1 MIPALEL
8 GLMNIF
14 LVILFAYLIGSI
26 PFGIIISK
34 IMGLGNLRNI
44 GSGNI
49 GATNVLRTGNK
60 LAAILTL
67 SFDLLKGAIAVII
80 TYYIVN
86 DTTAQIA
93 ALSSFLGHCFPI
105 WLKFKGGKGVATFI
119 GISLALYWPAGILIC
134 LTWVL
139 TAFLSRIS
147 SLSALISSL
156 SSILWVWILGV
167 PSAVFV
173 MIVLTILLW
182 YRHID
187 TIKRIIKNTEPK
199 INNENQNKV
208 LLSLH
213 SNHH

>member
-14 LVILFAYLIGSI
+14 LVILFAYLFGSI

-67 SFDLLKGAIAVII
+67 IFDLLKGAIAVII
-80 TYYIVN
+80 TYYIFN

-139 TAFLSRIS
+139 IAFLSRTS

-156 SSILWVWILGV
+156 SSILWVWVLGA
-167 PSAVFV
+167 PSAVFI
-173 MIVLTILLW
+173 MTVLTILIW
-182 YRHID
+182 YRHIEN
-187 TIKRIIKNTEPK
+187 IKRIIKNTEPK
-199 INNENQNKV
+199 INN
-208 LLSLH
+208 
-213 SNHH
+213 

>member
-1 MIPALEL
+1 MPALEL

-34 IMGLGNLRNI
+34 IMGLGNLRDI

-67 SFDLLKGAIAVII
+67 IFDLLKGAIAVII
-80 TYYIVN
+80 TYYIFN

-139 TAFLSRIS
+139 TAYLSRIS

-173 MIVLTILLW
+173 MTVLTILIW
-182 YRHID
+182 YRHIEN
-187 TIKRIIKNTEPK
+187 IKRIIKNTEPK
-199 INNENQNKV
+199 INN
-208 LLSLH
+208 
-213 SNHH
+213 

>member
-1 MIPALEL
+1 MPALEL

-67 SFDLLKGAIAVII
+67 IFDLLKGAIAVII
-80 TYYIVN
+80 TYYIFN

-167 PSAVFV
+167 PSAVIV
-173 MIVLTILLW
+173 MTVLTILIW
-182 YRHID
+182 YRHIEN
-187 TIKRIIKNTEPK
+187 IKRIIKNTEPK
-199 INNENQNKV
+199 INN
-208 LLSLH
+208 
-213 SNHH
+213 

>member
-67 SFDLLKGAIAVII
+67 IFDLLKGAISVVI
-80 TYYIVN
+80 TYYIFN

-173 MIVLTILLW
+173 MTVLTILIW
-182 YRHID
+182 FRHIEN
-187 TIKRIIKNTEPK
+187 IKRIIKNTEPK
-199 INNENQNKV
+199 INN
-208 LLSLH
+208 
-213 SNHH
+213 

>member
-1 MIPALEL
+1 MIPELEL

-67 SFDLLKGAIAVII
+67 IFDLLKGAISVII
-80 TYYIVN
+80 TYYIFN

-139 TAFLSRIS
+139 TAFLSRVS

-173 MIVLTILLW
+173 MTVLTILIW
-182 YRHID
+182 FRHIEN
-187 TIKRIIKNTEPK
+187 IKRIIKNTEPK
-199 INNENQNKV
+199 INN
-208 LLSLH
+208 
-213 SNHH
+213 

>member
-67 SFDLLKGAIAVII
+67 IFDLLKGAIAVII
-80 TYYIVN
+80 TYYIFN

-173 MIVLTILLW
+173 MIVLTILIW
-182 YRHID
+182 YRHIEN
-187 TIKRIIKNTEPK
+187 IKRIIKNTEPK
-199 INNENQNKV
+199 INN
-208 LLSLH
+208 
-213 SNHH
+213 

>member
-67 SFDLLKGAIAVII
+67 IFDLLKGAISVII
-80 TYYIVN
+80 TYYIFN

-167 PSAVFV
+167 PSAIFV
-173 MIVLTILLW
+173 MTVLTILIW
-182 YRHID
+182 FRHIEN
-187 TIKRIIKNTEPK
+187 IKRIIKNTEPK
-199 INNENQNKV
+199 INN
-208 LLSLH
+208 
-213 SNHH
+213 

>member
-67 SFDLLKGAIAVII
+67 VFDLLKGAIAVII
-80 TYYIVN
+80 TYYIFN

-173 MIVLTILLW
+173 MTVLTILIW
-182 YRHID
+182 FRHIEN
-187 TIKRIIKNTEPK
+187 IKRIIKNTEPK
-199 INNENQNKV
+199 INN
-208 LLSLH
+208 
-213 SNHH
+213 

>member
-67 SFDLLKGAIAVII
+67 IFDLLKGAISVII
-80 TYYIVN
+80 TYYIFN

-119 GISLALYWPAGILIC
+119 RISLALYWPAGILIC

-173 MIVLTILLW
+173 MTVLTILIW
-182 YRHID
+182 FRHIEN
-187 TIKRIIKNTEPK
+187 IKRIIKNTEPK
-199 INNENQNKV
+199 INN
-208 LLSLH
+208 
-213 SNHH
+213 

>member
-67 SFDLLKGAIAVII
+67 IFDLLKGAIAVII
-80 TYYIVN
+80 TYYIFN

-139 TAFLSRIS
+139 IAFLSRTS

-173 MIVLTILLW
+173 MIVLTILIW
-182 YRHID
+182 YRHIEN
-187 TIKRIIKNTEPK
+187 IKRIIKNTEPK
-199 INNENQNKV
+199 INN
-208 LLSLH
+208 
-213 SNHH
+213 

>member
-1 MIPALEL
+1 MIPELEL

-26 PFGIIISK
+26 PFGIIISR
-34 IMGLGNLRNI
+34 IMGLGNLRDI

-67 SFDLLKGAIAVII
+67 IFDLLKGAIAVII
-80 TYYIVN
+80 TYYIFN

-173 MIVLTILLW
+173 MTVLTILIW
-182 YRHID
+182 YRHIEN
-187 TIKRIIKNTEPK
+187 IKRIIKNTEPK
-199 INNENQNKV
+199 INN
-208 LLSLH
+208 
-213 SNHH
+213 

>member
-1 MIPALEL
+1 MIPALDL

-67 SFDLLKGAIAVII
+67 IFDLLKGAIAVII
-80 TYYIVN
+80 TYYVFN

-93 ALSSFLGHCFPI
+93 ALASFLGHCFPI

-173 MIVLTILLW
+173 MTVLTILIW
-182 YRHID
+182 FRHIEN
-187 TIKRIIKNTEPK
+187 IKRIIKNTEPK
-199 INNENQNKV
+199 INN
-208 LLSLH
+208 
-213 SNHH
+213 

>member
-67 SFDLLKGAIAVII
+67 IFDLLKGAISVII
-80 TYYIVN
+80 TYYIFN
-86 DTTAQIA
+86 DTIAQIA

-139 TAFLSRIS
+139 TAFLSRVS

-173 MIVLTILLW
+173 MTVLTILIW
-182 YRHID
+182 FRHIEN
-187 TIKRIIKNTEPK
+187 IKRIIKNTEPK
-199 INNENQNKV
+199 INN
-208 LLSLH
+208 
-213 SNHH
+213 

>member
-67 SFDLLKGAIAVII
+67 IFDLLKGAIAVII
-80 TYYIVN
+80 TYYIFN

-139 TAFLSRIS
+139 TAYLSRIS

-173 MIVLTILLW
+173 MTVLTLLIW
-182 YRHID
+182 YRHIEN
-187 TIKRIIKNTEPK
+187 IKRIIKNTEPK
-199 INNENQNKV
+199 INN
-208 LLSLH
+208 
-213 SNHH
+213 

>member
-67 SFDLLKGAIAVII
+67 IFDLLKGAIAVII
-80 TYYIVN
+80 TYYIFN

-134 LTWVL
+134 LTWTL
-139 TAFLSRIS
+139 TAFLSRTS

-156 SSILWVWILGV
+156 SSILWVWVLGA
-167 PSAVFV
+167 PSAVFI
-173 MIVLTILLW
+173 MTVLTILIW
-182 YRHID
+182 YRHIEN
-187 TIKRIIKNTEPK
+187 IKRIIKNTEPK
-199 INNENQNKV
+199 INN
-208 LLSLH
+208 
-213 SNHH
+213 

>member
-8 GLMNIF
+8 DLMNIF

-67 SFDLLKGAIAVII
+67 IFDLLKGAIAVII
-80 TYYIVN
+80 TYYIFN

-139 TAFLSRIS
+139 TAFLSRVS

-173 MIVLTILLW
+173 MTVLTILIW
-182 YRHID
+182 FRHIEN
-187 TIKRIIKNTEPK
+187 IKRIIKNTEPK
-199 INNENQNKV
+199 INN
-208 LLSLH
+208 
-213 SNHH
+213 

>member
-8 GLMNIF
+8 GLMTIF

-67 SFDLLKGAIAVII
+67 IFDLLKGAIAVII
-80 TYYIVN
+80 TYYIFN

-173 MIVLTILLW
+173 MTVLTILIW
-182 YRHID
+182 FRHIEN
-187 TIKRIIKNTEPK
+187 IKRIIKNTEPK
-199 INNENQNKV
+199 INN
-208 LLSLH
+208 
-213 SNHH
+213 

>member
-67 SFDLLKGAIAVII
+67 IFDLLKGAIAVII
-80 TYYIVN
+80 TYYIFN

-173 MIVLTILLW
+173 MTVLTILIW
-182 YRHID
+182 YRHIEN
-187 TIKRIIKNTEPK
+187 IKRIIKNTEPK
-199 INNENQNKV
+199 INN
-208 LLSLH
+208 
-213 SNHH
+213 

>member
-1 MIPALEL
+1 MIPVLEL
-8 GLMNIF
+8 GLINIF

-67 SFDLLKGAIAVII
+67 IFDLLKGAIAVII
-80 TYYIVN
+80 TYYLFN

-93 ALSSFLGHCFPI
+93 ALGSFLGHCFPI

-139 TAFLSRIS
+139 IAFLSRTS

-156 SSILWVWILGV
+156 SGILWVWVLGA
-167 PSAVFV
+167 PSAVFI
-173 MIVLTILLW
+173 MTVLTILIW
-182 YRHID
+182 YRHIEN
-187 TIKRIIKNTEPK
+187 IKRIIKNTEPK
-199 INNENQNKV
+199 INN
-208 LLSLH
+208 
-213 SNHH
+213 

>member
-34 IMGLGNLRNI
+34 IMGLGNLRDI

-67 SFDLLKGAIAVII
+67 IFDLLKGAIAVII
-80 TYYIVN
+80 TYYIFN

-139 TAFLSRIS
+139 IAFLSRTS

-156 SSILWVWILGV
+156 SSILWVWVLGA
-167 PSAVFV
+167 PSAVFI
-173 MIVLTILLW
+173 MTVLTILIW
-182 YRHID
+182 CRHIEN
-187 TIKRIIKNTEPK
+187 IKRIIKNTEPK
-199 INNENQNKV
+199 INN
-208 LLSLH
+208 
-213 SNHH
+213 

>member
-8 GLMNIF
+8 SLMNIF

-67 SFDLLKGAIAVII
+67 IFDLLKGAIAVII
-80 TYYIVN
+80 TYYIFN

-173 MIVLTILLW
+173 MTVLTILIW
-182 YRHID
+182 YRHIEN
-187 TIKRIIKNTEPK
+187 IKRIIKNTEPK
-199 INNENQNKV
+199 INN
-208 LLSLH
+208 
-213 SNHH
+213 

>member
-67 SFDLLKGAIAVII
+67 IFDLLKGAISVII
-80 TYYIVN
+80 TYYIFN

-173 MIVLTILLW
+173 MTVLTILIW
-182 YRHID
+182 FRHIEN
-187 TIKRIIKNTEPK
+187 IKRIIKNTEPK
-199 INNENQNKV
+199 INN
-208 LLSLH
+208 
-213 SNHH
+213 

>member
-1 MIPALEL
+1 MITALEL

-67 SFDLLKGAIAVII
+67 IFDLLKGAIAVII
-80 TYYIVN
+80 TYYIFN

-139 TAFLSRIS
+139 TAFLSRVS

-173 MIVLTILLW
+173 MTVLTILIW
-182 YRHID
+182 FRHIEN
-187 TIKRIIKNTEPK
+187 IKRIIKNTEPK
-199 INNENQNKV
+199 INN
-208 LLSLH
+208 
-213 SNHH
+213 

>member
-67 SFDLLKGAIAVII
+67 IFDLLKGAIAVII
-80 TYYIVN
+80 TYYIFN

-139 TAFLSRIS
+139 IAFLSRTS

-156 SSILWVWILGV
+156 SSILWVWVLGA
-167 PSAVFV
+167 PSAVFI
-173 MIVLTILLW
+173 MTVLTILIW
-182 YRHID
+182 YRHIEN
-187 TIKRIIKNTEPK
+187 IKRIIKNTEPK
-199 INNENQNKV
+199 INN
-208 LLSLH
+208 
-213 SNHH
+213 

>member
-67 SFDLLKGAIAVII
+67 IFDLLKGAIAVIV
-80 TYYIVN
+80 TYYIFN

-139 TAFLSRIS
+139 TAFLSRVS

-173 MIVLTILLW
+173 MTVLTILIW
-182 YRHID
+182 FRHIEN
-187 TIKRIIKNTEPK
+187 IKRIIKNTEPK
-199 INNENQNKV
+199 INN
-208 LLSLH
+208 
-213 SNHH
+213 

>member
-67 SFDLLKGAIAVII
+67 IFDLLKGAIAVII
-80 TYYIVN
+80 TYYVFN

-93 ALSSFLGHCFPI
+93 ALASFLGHCFPI

-139 TAFLSRIS
+139 TAFLSRVS

-173 MIVLTILLW
+173 MTVLTILIW
-182 YRHID
+182 FRHIEN
-187 TIKRIIKNTEPK
+187 IKRIIKNTEPK
-199 INNENQNKV
+199 INN
-208 LLSLH
+208 
-213 SNHH
+213 

>member
-67 SFDLLKGAIAVII
+67 IFDLLKGAISVII
-80 TYYIVN
+80 TYYIFN

-139 TAFLSRIS
+139 TAFLSRVS

-173 MIVLTILLW
+173 MTVLTILIW
-182 YRHID
+182 FRHIEN
-187 TIKRIIKNTEPK
+187 IKRIIKNTEPK
-199 INNENQNKV
+199 INN
-208 LLSLH
+208 
-213 SNHH
+213 

>member
-8 GLMNIF
+8 DSMNIF

-67 SFDLLKGAIAVII
+67 IFDLLKGAIAVII
-80 TYYIVN
+80 TYYIFN

-139 TAFLSRIS
+139 TAFLSRVS

-173 MIVLTILLW
+173 MTVLTILIW
-182 YRHID
+182 FRHIEN
-187 TIKRIIKNTEPK
+187 IKRIIKNTEPK
-199 INNENQNKV
+199 INN
-208 LLSLH
+208 
-213 SNHH
+213 

>member
-67 SFDLLKGAIAVII
+67 IFDLLKGAISVII
-80 TYYIVN
+80 TYYIFN

-139 TAFLSRIS
+139 TAFLSRVS

-173 MIVLTILLW
+173 MTVLTILIW
-182 YRHID
+182 YRHIEN
-187 TIKRIIKNTEPK
+187 IKRIIKNTEPK
-199 INNENQNKV
+199 INN
-208 LLSLH
+208 
-213 SNHH
+213 

>member
-1 MIPALEL
+1 MIPELEL

-67 SFDLLKGAIAVII
+67 IFDLLKGAIAVII
-80 TYYIVN
+80 TYYIFN

-173 MIVLTILLW
+173 MIVLTILIW
-182 YRHID
+182 YRHIEN
-187 TIKRIIKNTEPK
+187 IKRIIKNTEPK
-199 INNENQNKV
+199 INN
-208 LLSLH
+208 
-213 SNHH
+213 

>member
-34 IMGLGNLRNI
+34 IMGLGNLRDI

-67 SFDLLKGAIAVII
+67 IFDLLKGAIAVII
-80 TYYIVN
+80 AYYIFN

-139 TAFLSRIS
+139 IAFLSRTS

-156 SSILWVWILGV
+156 SSILWVWVLGA
-167 PSAVFV
+167 PSAVFI
-173 MIVLTILLW
+173 MTVLTILIW
-182 YRHID
+182 YRHIEN
-187 TIKRIIKNTEPK
+187 IKRIIKNTEPK
-199 INNENQNKV
+199 INN
-208 LLSLH
+208 
-213 SNHH
+213 

>member
-67 SFDLLKGAIAVII
+67 IFDLLKGAIAVII
-80 TYYIVN
+80 TYYIFN

-139 TAFLSRIS
+139 TAVLSRVS
-147 SLSALISSL
+147 SRSALISSL

-173 MIVLTILLW
+173 MTVLTILIW
-182 YRHID
+182 FRHIEN
-187 TIKRIIKNTEPK
+187 IKRIIKNTEPK
-199 INNENQNKV
+199 INN
-208 LLSLH
+208 
-213 SNHH
+213 

>member
-1 MIPALEL
+1 MMPALEL

-67 SFDLLKGAIAVII
+67 VFDLLKGAISVVI
-80 TYYIVN
+80 TYYIFN

-139 TAFLSRIS
+139 TAFLSRVS

-173 MIVLTILLW
+173 MTVLTILIW
-182 YRHID
+182 FRHIEN
-187 TIKRIIKNTEPK
+187 IKRIIKNTEPK
-199 INNENQNKV
+199 INN
-208 LLSLH
+208 
-213 SNHH
+213 